1 MVICFGISTI
11 AKLWKWHVNNLNT
24 GPGREAERLLTG
36 SGKHTERFLACL
48 PEIGGRRLAILKKQ
62 LATVSKRCNPKHI
75 AEEKNRVCIAK
86 QIPHVWL
93 DQVGVFNTCYCSG
106 MYVLSS
112 LV

>member
-1 MVICFGISTI
+1 MFGETRLIHRSQYYGYL
-11 AKLWKWHVNNLNT
+11 LWHQHNSETVEVYRT
-24 GPGREAERLLTG
+24 
-36 SGKHTERFLACL
+36 FLACL
-48 PEIGGRRLAILKKQ
+48 PEIGGRRLAIFKKQ
-62 LATVSKRCNPKHI
+62 LATVSKRCNPKHT

-93 DQVGVFNTCYCSG
+93 DQIGVFNTCYCSG